1 MTIPPHRRGI
11 LMKRLQ
17 PLTLTAVNANE
28 CVLRCRPKFDEITE
42 EERADLL
49 LSMKTRAVDA
59 TADEDKL
66 ESNFTFTFNK
76 DGGVLQDR
84 QFTYLTSDD
93 YGEMWIDRSV
103 GNFARA
109 NEDGIDVPD
118 TPGGKLRPHAL
129 LVVAANGNS
138 ARQYKVVFTK
148 DNDTQTK
155 EYTFTV
161 EGGKEN
167 IRTIAWTHGSYS
179 ASWHSKSGSSYRLR
193 MPIWS
198 HFYSLS
204 LGLTKLYTST

>member
-1 MTIPPHRRGI
+1 M
-11 LMKRLQ
+11 MKRLQ
-17 PLTLTAVNANE
+17 PLTLTAVNADE
-28 CVLRCRPKFDEITE
+28 YVLRCRPKFDEITE

-49 LSMKTRAVDA
+49 LSMKTRAVDS

-103 GNFARA
+103 GYFARA

-118 TPGGKLRPHAL
+118 SPGGKLRPHTL
-129 LVVAANGNS
+129 LVEAPTNGLT
-138 ARQYKVVFTK
+138 RHYKVVFTK
-148 DNDTQTK
+148 GNDAQPK

-167 IRTIAWTHGSYS
+167 GRTISWIHGSYS
-179 ASWHSKSGSSYRLR
+179 ASWESKKWTFSSAPPADLEPLLLAVIRFDEAIHLELMQY
-193 MPIWS
+193 
-198 HFYSLS
+198 
-204 LGLTKLYTST
+204 